1 MALLIGD
8 KIKIPDTEI
17 QWSAI
22 QAQGSGGQNV
32 NKVASAIHL
41 RFDIKASS
49 LSERVKQRLL
59 SRADRRISRDGV
71 VVIKAQRFRDQDK
84 NRRDALL
91 RLEAL
96 ISSAMVLPKKRIKT
110 RPSKGSVRRRL
121 DSKSKRSKQKVLRR
135 KVLE

>member
-59 SRADRRISRDGV
+59 SRADQRISRDGV

>member
-71 VVIKAQRFRDQDK
+71 VVIKAQRFRDQEK
-84 NRRDALL
+84 NRRDALS

-96 ISSAMVLPKKRIKT
+96 ISRAMVLPKKRIKT